1 LLATLLQ
8 HTKDLSLASLLSQVH
23 LTHFVVS
30 HTLQT
35 LSSTAPHPSLLE
47 PYLRCVLLQT
57 TYDPQSKLSLS
68 QDFLLEVVKR
78 APLNSLP
85 SVCNLILAHPEMRQH
100 LLSPS
105 VKLIEKRVG
114 AEEGAKAEG
123 AMLML
128 KVVQMMRAN
137 G

>member
-8 HTKDLSLASLLSQVH
+8 HTKDLPVSSLLSQVH
-23 LTHFVVS
+23 LTHLLVS

-35 LSSTAPHPSLLE
+35 LSSPAPHPSLLE
-47 PYLRCVLLQT
+47 PYLRCVILQT
-57 TYDPQSKLSLS
+57 TYDPLCKLSLS

-78 APLNSLP
+78 APLTTLP

-100 LLSPS
+100 LLSPC

-114 AEEGAKAEG
+114 AEEGAKAI
-123 AMLML
+123 LML

>member
-1 LLATLLQ
+1 MLATLLQ
-8 HTKDLSLASLLSQVH
+8 HTKDLSAASLLSQVH
-23 LTHFVVS
+23 LTHFIVS

-35 LSSTAPHPSLLE
+35 LSSPAPHPSLLE

-57 TYDPQSKLSLS
+57 TYDPQHKLSLS

-100 LLSPS
+100 LLSPC
-105 VKLIEKRVG
+105 VKLVEKRVG
-114 AEEGAKAEG
+114 AEEGAKAE
-123 AMLML
+123 LML